1 MPSSVR
7 LSHSRLAVVIAACVL
22 PLPLAAQQTA
32 LQPPVAERRT
42 HVDTL
47 HGEVRSDDYFWLR
60 EKSDPA
66 VAAYLEAENAYAEQ
80 VLAPLAGLRETL
92 YQEMLGRIKQP
103 DLSVPYRDNGYFY
116 YSRTEEGKQYPVI
129 ARERGSLDAPE
140 EVLLDVNRLAEG
152 QSFMSVGYVEPS
164 PDAQLLAYGT
174 DSTGY
179 RQYVLHVKDLRTGQ
193 LLDTRAER
201 LRSVAWADDNR
212 TLFYTVEHPVT
223 KRAYQIYRHVLATPT
238 HELLYEEPD
247 ERFNLYVGRTSSDE
261 YLLLHISSLT
271 TSEVRYLRADD
282 PAGEWRQVAPRVQDR
297 EYDVGHHGD
306 SFYIRVN
313 DTGRNFRLVKAP
325 VTDPAERNWTEVI
338 PHRDDVMLQ
347 GVQLFRNHMLA
358 YERADALPRLVIH
371 DLRNGGS
378 HEVAFPEPVYSVF
391 PTSNAEFD
399 TNILRY
405 AYQSFVTPSSVYD
418 YDMDTRQATLLKQQ
432 EVLGGYDPTQYESE
446 RVWAV
451 ARDGTRVPVSLVYR
465 KGTPRDGSAPMLLG
479 GYGSYGASSNVSF
492 SSNRL
497 SLLDRGLIVG
507 TAHIRGGGDLGQAWH
522 DQGRMQHKINTFTD
536 FIDVAEHLVKEGYT
550 SSDRL
555 VIEGGSAGGL
565 LMGAVT
571 NMRPDLFRAVIAH
584 VPFVDVINTM
594 LDETLPLTVGEFE
607 EWGNPKIAE
616 QYRWIRA
623 YDPYTNVA
631 ARDYPAM
638 LVKTSFNDSQV
649 MYHEPAK
656 WVAKLRAHKTD
667 DNPLLFVTNMAAGH
681 GGSSGRYD
689 RLREIALD
697 YAFML
702 WQVGAAGV
710 RPEVTSPE

>member
-1 MPSSVR
+1 MPAAVR
-7 LSHSRLAVVIAACVL
+7 RCRFHLLVVAAGALA
-22 PLPLAAQQTA
+22 PLPLSAQQTTV
-32 LQPPVAERRT
+32 QPPVAERRA

-47 HGEVRSDDYFWLR
+47 HGDVRSDDYFWLR

-80 VLAPLAGLRETL
+80 VLEPLAGLREAL
-92 YQEMLGRIKQP
+92 YTEMLGRIKQT

-116 YSRTEEGKQYPVI
+116 YARTEEGKQYPVL
-129 ARERGSLDAPE
+129 ARKKGSLDAPE
-140 EVLLDVNRLAEG
+140 EVLLDVNALAEG
-152 QSFMSVGYVEPS
+152 QEFMSVAYEEPS

-179 RQYVLHVKDLRTGQ
+179 RQYVLHVKDLRTGE

-201 LRSVAWADDNR
+201 LRSVVWADDNR

-223 KRAYQIYRHVLATPT
+223 KRAYRLYRHVIGTPA
-238 HELLYEEPD
+238 HELIYEEPD
-247 ERFNLYVGRTSSDE
+247 ERFGLYVGRTSSDA
-261 YLLLHISSLT
+261 YILLGIGSLT

-282 PAGEWRQVAPRVQDR
+282 PTGEWRQVAPRVQDR
-297 EYDVGHHGD
+297 EYDVEHHGD

-313 DTGRNFRLVKAP
+313 DAGRNFRLVRAP
-325 VTDPAERNWTEVI
+325 VADPAESNWTEVI

-358 YERADALPRLVIH
+358 YERANALPRLVIH
-371 DLRNGGS
+371 DLRTNTS

-391 PTSNAEFD
+391 PTSNYEFD
-399 TNILRY
+399 TSVLRY
-405 AYQSFVTPSSVYD
+405 SYQSFVTPSSVYD
-418 YDMDTRQATLLKQQ
+418 YDMDTRQAALLKRQ
-432 EVLGGYDPTQYESE
+432 EVLGGYDPAQYTSE
-446 RVWAV
+446 RVWAT

-465 KGTPRDGSAPMLLG
+465 KDTPRDGSAPMLLG
-479 GYGSYGASSNVSF
+479 AYGSYGSSSNVTF
-492 SSNRL
+492 NSNRL
-497 SLLDRGLIVG
+497 SLIDRGMIVG
-507 TAHIRGGGDLGQAWH
+507 TAHIRGGADLGKAWH
-522 DQGRMQHKINTFTD
+522 DQGRMQHKINTFID
-536 FIDVAEHLVKEGYT
+536 FIDVAEHLVDSDYT

-571 NMRPDLFRAVIAH
+571 NMRPDLFKAVIAH

-607 EWGNPKIAE
+607 EWGNPKVAE

-631 ARDYPAM
+631 AKDYPAM

-702 WQVGAAGV
+702 WQVGKTGS
-710 RPEVTSPE
+710 RPGVTSPQ